1 MTNEIKHAI
10 LMLVAAGYTVGK
22 SQTAHA
28 PAAAASPAPVM
39 PDPAA
44 PFGRKL
50 DGTPKLSAAGRPPGS
65 HAAPVAPPVKVA
77 PVAAPAFSLD
87 SLDLGD
93 LGGIG
98 AMTAPVP
105 AKASA
110 PVAPPVKR
118 AAPAAPPVKAAP
130 VKAAAPV
137 APPTSVEDEI
147 LDDLSDLFG

>member
-1 MTNEIKHAI
+1 MSDPTKILAAI
-10 LMLVAAGYTVGK
+10 DFLTRLGYTIGRTGTV
-22 SQTAHA
+22 AHA
-28 PAAAASPAPVM
+28 PAPVSATM

-50 DGTPKLSAAGRPPGS
+50 DGTPKLSAAGRPPS
-65 HAAPVAPPVKVA
+65 APAAVAA
-77 PVAAPAFSLD
+77 PVAAPAFSLDSLD

-98 AMTAPVP
+98 AMSGWATR
-105 AKASA
+105 AKVAA

-130 VKAAAPV
+130 VKAAPV

>member
-1 MTNEIKHAI
+1 MSDPTKILAAI
-10 LMLVAAGYTVGK
+10 DFLTRLGYTIGRTGTV
-22 SQTAHA
+22 AHA
-28 PAAAASPAPVM
+28 PAPVSATM

-50 DGTPKLSAAGRPPGS
+50 DGTPKLSAAGRPPS
-65 HAAPVAPPVKVA
+65 APAAVAAP
-77 PVAAPAFSLD
+77 AAPAFSLSLD
-87 SLDLGD
+87 SLDLSD

-130 VKAAAPV
+130 VKVAA
-137 APPTSVEDEI
+137 PTSVEDEI